1 MPSYLSP
8 PIETDPQ
15 ILAQDSFDFLQTE
28 YPGWIPAEGNF
39 EVWLIEC
46 MARMIGQ
53 LRDITSLVP
62 TAIFKYFGQTL
73 MGIVPVEASNATG
86 YTTWTMIDDL
96 GYTIPA
102 GTQIQIRDA
111 SGNYYPFE
119 TNVDYIVAPGN
130 TVTDTAAVGI
140 TAVFEG
146 AASSGLTGDA
156 ELLDILAFVASV
168 TVEGQTMGGQ
178 DGQTDDEY
186 LDHLVE
192 QLQLMAPRPILAPDF
207 AAMAKNIAGVWRAV
221 AIDGLVPSVN
231 EVQRV
236 AVDATAG
243 TFTLTFG
250 GQTTAALAFNVTA
263 AALQAALA
271 ALSSIGPNNVA
282 VTGGPG
288 NAGATTPYSVTFI
301 GTLAGTNVAQMTSN
315 GTLLTGGTTHTATV
329 TTVTAGVA
337 TAYNVERYVSVFPV
351 DEFGQPVAGNVRTTL
366 ASYLDSLRE
375 VNFVVP
381 VVDPKYQEFDVQVE
395 VVANPGTDKVALQA
409 AVVAALQS
417 YLDPS
422 KWGVPLNDSTEW
434 LNDTHLRFLEVAQ
447 VVNNVIGV
455 NYIVNLTTA
464 LHNGSP
470 NVVDIAM
477 PGDVA
482 LPTAGSIVVTVD

>member
-1 MPSYLSP
+1 VPSYLSP
-8 PIETDPQ
+8 PIETDPE
-15 ILAQDSFDFLQTE
+15 ILAQDCFDFLQTE

-39 EVWLIEC
+39 EVWLIEA

-73 MGIVPVEASNATG
+73 MGIIPVEPSSATG

-102 GTQIQIRDA
+102 GTQLQIRDA
-111 SGNYYPFE
+111 SGNFYPFQ

-130 TVTDTAAVGI
+130 TVTDTGGVSI

-146 AASSGLTGDA
+146 AASSGLSGEAD
-156 ELLDILAFVASV
+156 LLDVLPFVDSV
-168 TVEGQTMGGQ
+168 AIEGQTTGGQ

-186 LDHLVE
+186 LNHLVE

-207 AAMAKNIAGVWRAV
+207 AMMAKNIPGVWRAV
-221 AIDGLVPSVN
+221 AIDGLVPSIN
-231 EVQRV
+231 EIQRV
-236 AVDATAG
+236 AIDATGG

-250 GQTTAALAFNVTA
+250 GQTTGALAYNITA
-263 AALQAALA
+263 AALQSALA
-271 ALSSIGPNNVA
+271 ALSSIGPNNVS

-288 NAGATTPYSVTFI
+288 NAGATTPYLVTFV

-315 GTLLTGGTTHTATV
+315 GTLLTGSLHTCTV
-329 TTVTAGVA
+329 TTTTAGVP
-337 TAYNVERYVSVFPV
+337 TAYNVERYVTVFPV

-366 ASYLDSLRE
+366 AGYLDSLRE

-381 VVDPKYQEFDVQVE
+381 VVDPRYQMFDVQTE
-395 VVANPGTDKVALQA
+395 IVARAGVDKVALQA

-434 LNDTHLRFLEVAQ
+434 LNDTHLRYLEVAQ
-447 VVNNVIGV
+447 VINDVIGV
-455 NYIVNLTTA
+455 GYIVALTTA
-464 LHNGSP
+464 LHNASP
-470 NVVDIAM
+470 NVVDITM

-482 LPTAGSIVVTVD
+482 LPLAGSIVVTVD

>member
-1 MPSYLSP
+1 VPSYLSP

-15 ILAQDSFDFLQTE
+15 ILAQDCFDFLQTE

-39 EVWLIEC
+39 EVWLIEA

-62 TAIFKYFGQTL
+62 TAIFKYFGKTL
-73 MGIVPVEASNATG
+73 MGILPIEPSNASGTS
-86 YTTWTMIDDL
+86 TWTMIDDL

-102 GTQIQIRDA
+102 GTQLQIRDSA
-111 SGNYYPFE
+111 GNYFPFQ
-119 TNVDYIVAPGN
+119 TNVDVVVAPGS
-130 TVTDTAAVGI
+130 TVTDTGGVSI

-146 AASSGLTGDA
+146 EASSGLSGDG
-156 ELLDILAFVASV
+156 ELLDILPFIDSVAI
-168 TVEGQTMGGQ
+168 EGETTGGQ
-178 DGQTDDEY
+178 DGQTDEEY
-186 LDHLVE
+186 LNHLVE

-207 AAMAKNIAGVWRAV
+207 AGMAKNIAGVWRAV

-236 AVDATAG
+236 AVDATGG

-250 GQTTAALAFNVTA
+250 GQTTSALAFNVTA
-263 AALQAALA
+263 AALQSALA

-288 NAGATTPYSVTFI
+288 SAGAATPYLVTFQ
-301 GTLAGTNVAQMTSN
+301 GSMAGSNVAQMTSN
-315 GTLLTGGTTHTATV
+315 GTLLTGGAHTCTV
-329 TTVTAGVA
+329 TTVTAGAA
-337 TAYNVERYVSVFPV
+337 TQYNIERYVTVFPV

-366 ASYLDSLRE
+366 AGYLDSLRE

-381 VVDPKYQEFDVQVE
+381 VVDPQYQMFDVQTTI
-395 VVANPGTDKVALQA
+395 VALPGTDKVALQA
-409 AVVAALQS
+409 AVVGSLQA

-422 KWGVPLNDSTEW
+422 KWGVPASDTQEW
-434 LNDTHLRFLEVAQ
+434 MNDTHLRYLEVAQ
-447 VVNNVIGV
+447 VINNVLGV
-455 NYIVNLTTA
+455 NYIVSLTTA
-464 LHNGSP
+464 IHNASP
-470 NVVDIAM
+470 NVVDITM

-482 LPTAGSIVVTVD
+482 LPTAGSIVVTVN